1 MSVGSDETVV
11 SCLEFIR
18 ASTSQVK
25 VDKVSS
31 LSILVPITL

>member
-1 MSVGSDETVV
+1 MSVGSEETVV
-11 SCLEFIR
+11 SGLGFLT
-18 ASTSQVK
+18 ASTSQVN